1 MIPVLEH
8 SRKGK
13 TMETV
18 QGPVVARGFQGGKEH
33 GTPGS
38 FRAVKLFHRIV

>member
-18 QGPVVARGFQGGKEH
+18 QGPVVARDSREEKSMEPQGVLG
-33 GTPGS
+33 
-38 FRAVKLFHRIV
+38 L